1 MKSNTSGMKNFLQPS
16 VFSLQP
22 LLASSSLYG
31 ILDAGYLAPADMGA
45 MAQKLLRGGIRILQL
60 RAKKSSEAEIC
71 AMARQILPHVR
82 AAEGIFILND
92 HPHLVPIVG
101 ADGAHIGQDDMTLG
115 EARRLAGENAI
126 IGLST
131 HSLEQVEQ
139 AVLQQPDYIGFGPL
153 FATPT
158 KPDYKAIGLADIE
171 KAQAMAPFPIFCIGG
186 ITSATLPQV
195 VEAGARRV
203 VVVSALLTAEDP
215 CAKAREL
222 LQLIQK

>member
-1 MKSNTSGMKNFLQPS
+1 MN
-16 VFSLQP
+16 P
-22 LLASSSLYG
+22 LLSSSQLYG
-31 ILDAGYLAPADMGA
+31 ILDTGYVAPADIGA

-60 RAKKSSEAEIC
+60 RAKKSSEAEVL
-71 AMARQILPHVR
+71 AMAQQILPIVR

-101 ADGAHIGQDDMTLG
+101 ADGAHIGQDDMTVA
-115 EARRLAGENAI
+115 EARRLAGEKAI

-158 KPDYKAIGLADIE
+158 KPDYKAIGLADIP
-171 KAQAMAPFPIFCIGG
+171 KAQAMVPFPIFCIGG
-186 ITSATLPQV
+186 ITEKTLPQV
-195 VEAGARRV
+195 VAAGVQRI
-203 VVVSALLTAEDP
+203 VVVSDLLKAEDP
-215 CAKAREL
+215 CAKARKFL
-222 LQLIQK
+222 GIVQK

>member
-16 VFSLQP
+16 AFSLQP
-22 LLASSSLYG
+22 LLASSPLYG
-31 ILDAGYLAPADMGA
+31 ILDTGYVVPADIGA

-60 RAKKSSEAEIC
+60 RAKKSSAAEIC
-71 AMARQILPHVR
+71 GMAQQILPVVR
-82 AAEGIFILND
+82 AARAIFILND
-92 HPHLVPIVG
+92 HPHLVPVVG
-101 ADGAHIGQDDMTLG
+101 ADGAHIGQDDMTVA

-158 KPDYKAIGLADIE
+158 KPDYKPIGLADIP
-171 KAQAMAPFPIFCIGG
+171 KAQAMVPFPVFCIGG

-195 VEAGARRV
+195 VAAGAQRV

-215 CAKAREL
+215 SAKAREFL
-222 LQLIQK
+222 ELVRK